1 MTPEEENK
9 IREWYSLTF
18 ARNTLGGGG
27 TVGGQL
33 LEEQAADWERLKIWD
48 GQKLVP
54 AMPAGFHGT
63 PSLEQQARIYQA
75 AHEGNLFL
83 YRLGEDLPCQYDRVW
98 NKPLDAEKLRQ
109 NPVQE
114 PVKPVE
120 PEKFQH
126 PEPKL
131 ESYTAGLSKL
141 KLTLNKWFGWL
152 GVCRGEKRKLDQRT
166 QQFNDDHR
174 QWAAE
179 RDAHSEASD
188 RYLEASEKYR
198 S

>member
-18 ARNTLGGGG
+18 VQKTLGGGG
-27 TVGGQL
+27 TVSGQL

-83 YRLGEDLPCQYDRVW
+83 YRLGEDLPCQYDGVW
-98 NKPLDAEKLRQ
+98 NEPLDGEKLRQ

-114 PVKPVE
+114 PVRPVE
-120 PEKFQH
+120 PEKFQQ

-152 GVCRGEKRKLDQRT
+152 GVCRGGKEK
-166 QQFNDDHR
+166 
-174 QWAAE
+174 AGP
-179 RDAHSEASD
+179 AHPAIQ
-188 RYLEASEKYR
+188 
-198 S
+198 